1 MTPELQEAATSG
13 ATGVLSILTTSPVV
27 TGGVFFQNGQVVAAA
42 VNGRTPALGRRLVG
56 TNLVDPIAIERLF
69 PQGGADIN
77 PQVGS
82 AAVRAGFLEQGVLE
96 AVHLEYLVDDLDVLL
111 ASVPAESKFHVGRE
125 PDRFA
130 IAPMSLSGVMRTLDE
145 RRELCG
151 QVWNRLGMEV
161 GPDMTV
167 PHVVGLADG
176 CSTFAQS
183 LAAWLDGSRTLTEAA
198 LDSGFSRFE
207 AIVLIGELVNA
218 GVVRLELYV
227 PPPVLTEAPTLPVI
241 DPNAASTTP
250 AGDGAVNAGFALA
263 QFTDN
268 GLEDTNTED
277 WTSSFQP
284 REAPVSAPDEDTAA
298 APAAIE
304 EFGSWPTETEPAA
317 PAASNDGPGLAPFL
331 GAAAV
336 AGGAAVA
343 AGWGHDEDT
352 TTLAPVSA
360 GEDVPAL
367 APFGAATETPA
378 TPVAPAPYEV
388 PPLAPVAEDYPAVPA
403 YNPPAPSFEP
413 PSFEPPSFEPPSFA
427 APVLAAT
434 VAEPPAPPAP
444 AYNAPQVYE
453 PTPAMYEPEPF
464 EPAAYQPPAYEPPAY
479 EPPAYEP
486 PAHQPPAYEPPAFQ
500 PPAYEPPAFDANAYA
515 VPTYEQPAPPAFAPP
530 TLAPVP
536 TDAAPPAWAPPEP
549 QTFAP
554 PAYEPPT
561 FEQPSYQPPAF
572 DPPVAPVPTSSGT
585 EFQGPPSA
593 EMLDAAVA
601 AASARAVAAARQ
613 RRLSAST
620 RFAILVQQYQDKRAQ
635 AAVRVEK
642 KAVTQAAIEDVRLL
656 QLRLSE
662 AQARVTAAQQANS
675 EATLQLLTAQQAE
688 ALWRARLAQVS
699 NTIDQSTQHMTAVE
713 DQLVMAQGELNNRRT
728 ALLNAEENLRVSK
741 NQYDIAQIRHKSA
754 AIDVVAARL
763 DNQQVR
769 DRKAELEAAYAA
781 AVESLR
787 AAEASAQT
795 TAAEHSAAAQE
806 AARIT
811 SQLAAVQASIGEDAL
826 PADLRPSD
834 APSDV
839 TQSM

>member
-1 MTPELQEAATSG
+1 
-13 ATGVLSILTTSPVV
+13 
-27 TGGVFFQNGQVVAAA
+27 
-42 VNGRTPALGRRLVG
+42 
-56 TNLVDPIAIERLF
+56 
-69 PQGGADIN
+69 
-77 PQVGS
+77 
-82 AAVRAGFLEQGVLE
+82 
-96 AVHLEYLVDDLDVLL
+96 VHLEYLVDDLDVLL

-218 GVVRLELYV
+218 GVVRLELYI

-241 DPNAASTTP
+241 NPNAASSTP
-250 AGDGAVNAGFALA
+250 ATDGAVNAGFALA

-277 WTSSFQP
+277 WTSSFQQ

-304 EFGSWPTETEPAA
+304 EFGSWPTETEPLA

-360 GEDVPAL
+360 TEDVPAL
-367 APFGAATETPA
+367 APFGASAQAPA
-378 TPVAPAPYEV
+378 APVAPVPYEV
-388 PPLAPVAEDYPAVPA
+388 PPLAPVAQDYPAVPS
-403 YNPPAPSFEP
+403 YDPPAPSY
-413 PSFEPPSFEPPSFA
+413 EPPSFA

-444 AYNAPQVYE
+444 TYNAPQVYE

-464 EPAAYQPPAYEPPAY
+464 EPPAQPPAYQPPAYE
-479 EPPAYEP
+479 
-486 PAHQPPAYEPPAFQ
+486 PPAYEPPAFQ

-515 VPTYEQPAPPAFAPP
+515 VPAYEQPAPPAFAPP
-530 TLAPVP
+530 TLAPMP
-536 TDAAPPAWAPPEP
+536 TEAAPPAWTAPEP
-549 QTFAP
+549 PTFAP

-561 FEQPSYQPPAF
+561 FAPPAYQPPAF
-572 DPPVAPVPTSSGT
+572 DPPVASAPTSSGT
-585 EFQGPPSA
+585 EFQSPPSA

-642 KAVTQAAIEDVRLL
+642 KAVTQAAIEEVRLL

-662 AQARVTAAQQANS
+662 AQARVTAAQQATS

-688 ALWRARLAQVS
+688 ALWRARVAQVS

-728 ALLNAEENLRVSK
+728 ELLNAEENLRVSK
-741 NQYDIAQIRHKSA
+741 NQYDVAQIRHKSA

-769 DRKAELEAAYAA
+769 DRKTELEAAYAA
-781 AVESLR
+781 AVETLR